1 MSLTAPTDTRELR
14 ARTAEKLRRCDEE
27 GWTEEMEEM
36 AERIQSEDFRSDDN
50 RSRL

>member
-1 MSLTAPTDTRELR
+1 MSHTAPQDTRELR
-14 ARTAEKLRRCDEE
+14 ARTLDKLRRCEDEMS
-27 GWTEEMEEM
+27 EEEEAM